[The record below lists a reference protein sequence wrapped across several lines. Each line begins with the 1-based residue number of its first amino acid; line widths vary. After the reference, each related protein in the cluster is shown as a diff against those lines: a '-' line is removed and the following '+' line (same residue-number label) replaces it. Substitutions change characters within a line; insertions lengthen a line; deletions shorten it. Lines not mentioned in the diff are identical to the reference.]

1 MKNIFY
7 GPRLA
12 HHRRQEIMESSKLE
26 FEEFI
31 ELKLKI

>member
-12 HHRRQEIMESSKLE
+12 HHRRQEIMECTKLE